1 MTFKNHPNNLQGVNF
16 VKLQVLTDRLLI
28 KTIKNEQDIEI
39 TGVQY
44 DSRKVEAGHLF
55 ICLKGY
61 TVDGHDF
68 INQAIDKGAVALL
81 VEKEV
86 EVPDHITTI
95 QVPDT
100 RRSMAIIA
108 DTFYQSPTS
117 TLQVIGITGTNGKT
131 TTSNIIQ
138 QILNDNQKPSGLIG
152 TINIQYRDVV
162 IPSKNT
168 TPDTLELQELFAD
181 MKNKEMSHVV
191 MEVSSHALSLGRVW
205 GTKFKTAIFTNLT
218 QDHLDYHH
226 SMDEYAHAKGLLFSS
241 LTNENFA
248 ILNNDDPISEKYA
261 SITSAQVIRY
271 GIDKETDVYATD
283 IKLTP
288 RGTHFTLHTFKGKA
302 DVTTKL
308 IGKFNVYNLL
318 AAISACLIENIE
330 LNAIVKTLEQ
340 IDGVSGRFET
350 VDAGQDFAVIVDY
363 AHTPDSLENVLKTA
377 RQLSKGKITCVV
389 GCGGNRDA
397 GKRPIMA
404 NIAEKYSD
412 YVILT
417 SDNPRNEDPLEI
429 LNDMEKGMEGTLG
442 KDYTK
447 LVDRKQAIEE
457 AVFRGTSLKTKD
469 DCVIIAGKGHET
481 YQIIG
486 NVTNHFDDREVAREF
501 LQEYMKWKEQAVVS
515 ENLTDKKRDQVTIKK

>member
-1 MTFKNHPNNLQGVNF
+1 M
-16 VKLQVLTDRLLI
+16 KLIELTDKLLI
-28 KTIKNEQDIEI
+28 KTIRNEKDIEI

-55 ICLKGY
+55 ICIKGF

-68 INQAIDKGAVALL
+68 IKQAIDKGAVALL
-81 VEKEV
+81 VEEEV
-86 EVPDHITTI
+86 DVPDQITTI

-100 RRSMAIIA
+100 RRAMAMIA

-138 QILNDNQKPSGLIG
+138 HILNHNQRPSGLIG
-152 TINIQYRDVV
+152 TINIQYGDVV
-162 IPSKNT
+162 IESKNT
-168 TPDTLELQELFAD
+168 TPDTLELQELFDD
-181 MKNKEMSHVV
+181 MKKKKMSHVV
-191 MEVSSHALSLGRVW
+191 MEVSSHALSLGRVR
-205 GTKFKTAIFTNLT
+205 GTKYKTAIFTNLT
-218 QDHLDYHH
+218 QDHLDYHNT
-226 SMDEYAHAKGLLFSS
+226 MEEYAQAKGLLFSG

-248 ILNNDDPISEKYA
+248 VLNHDDSYFEKYA
-261 SITSAQVIRY
+261 SITPAQVIRY
-271 GIDKETDVYATD
+271 GIDKEADVYATD

-288 RGTHFTLHTFKGKA
+288 KGTHFTLHTFKGNA
-302 DVTTKL
+302 EVTTKL

-330 LNAIVKTLEQ
+330 LDAIVKSIQQ
-340 IDGVSGRFET
+340 INGVPGRFET
-350 VDAGQDFAVIVDY
+350 VDAGQDFTVIVDY
-363 AHTPDSLENVLKTA
+363 AHTSDSLENVLKTA

-397 GKRPIMA
+397 GKRPVMA
-404 NIAEKYSD
+404 SIAEKYSD

-417 SDNPRNEDPLEI
+417 SDNPRNEDPHDI
-429 LNDMEKGMEGTLG
+429 LNDMEKGMKGTLG

-457 AVFRGTSLKTKD
+457 AVLKGALSNTKD

-481 YQIIG
+481 YQIIDG
-486 NVTNHFDDREVAREF
+486 VTNHFDDREVAREF
-501 LQEYMKWKEQAVVS
+501 LHKHKMQTLQKTE
-515 ENLTDKKRDQVTIKK
+515 